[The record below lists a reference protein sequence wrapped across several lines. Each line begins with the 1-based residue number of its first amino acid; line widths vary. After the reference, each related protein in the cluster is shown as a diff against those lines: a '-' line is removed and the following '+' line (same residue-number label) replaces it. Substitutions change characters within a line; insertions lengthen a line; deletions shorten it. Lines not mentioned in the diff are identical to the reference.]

1 MTNLVKKV
9 VVADKAYRSI
19 VKSIS
24 WRVTGTM
31 DTIIISWL
39 ITGEVSHAFAIGGV
53 EVVTKMC
60 LYFFHERVW
69 DKIKFGKIKED
80 QGMDYQI

>member
-1 MTNLVKKV
+1 M
-9 VVADKAYRSI
+9 ADKAYRSI

-24 WRVTGTM
+24 WRATGTL
-31 DTIIISWL
+31 DTILISWL

-53 EVVTKMC
+53 EVVTKMV
-60 LYFFHERVW
+60 LYFFHERIWEKV
-69 DKIKFGKIKED
+69 KFGRVKEN